1 MRDRPPR
8 PTWSARCT
16 HPPTVSFFFAFDD
29 EYDHATDMY
38 STGLPFVY
46 LLQSRLFGCEL
57 FFPLLFNQ
65 LSQRLYQ

>member
-1 MRDRPPR
+1 MQRADLVCPLHAP
-8 PTWSARCT
+8 ADGL
-16 HPPTVSFFFAFDD
+16 FFFAFDD

-57 FFPLLFNQ
+57 FFFLAF
-65 LSQRLYQ
+65 